1 MAACIFLCIY
11 IHKQTHMHR
20 RFFVF
25 KSSYLGFAEK
35 KNIKNKLINK
45 LKSWTIHSVGFR
57 VDQTVSWW
65 EEPDGSAVDQTGSW
79 APFTTTKAPQLSQS
93 IRPPHPSLCIS
104 PHSLETMCVCAYS
117 TSVGAAK
124 VRLSTGCPLH
134 LTPFAE
140 ALTWREIV
148 EKSRNQ
154 RGTSSLNFKRG
165 SRKRWADMET
175 FTLYEER
182 DRDTEKLGLAS
193 NGNSTAN

>member
-1 MAACIFLCIY
+1 MWDSEWIRPF
-11 IHKQTHMHR
+11 
-20 RFFVF
+20 
-25 KSSYLGFAEK
+25 
-35 KNIKNKLINK
+35 
-45 LKSWTIHSVGFR
+45 
-57 VDQTVSWW
+57 
-65 EEPDGSAVDQTGSW
+65 PDGRNQMAVQWIKQGHGLHL
-79 APFTTTKAPQLSQS
+79 PQPRPPQLSQS

-124 VRLSTGCPLH
+124 VRLSTSCPLH

-154 RGTSSLNFKRG
+154 RGTSSLNFKHG